1 MSLSSPTQT
10 SLFMRPLLFLLL
22 SLMFTSCA
30 TAKLAKSKSAQT
42 AAAYQAEL
50 NGKYLN
56 PDKTILSEED
66 LATLKEKGGLP
77 FFPVNESYKVTAD
90 FKRYS
95 QPEIIEFKT
104 STTRLVD
111 YAAFGLATFELNGAT
126 HSLTLYRSTAANL
139 PLEYRNS
146 LFLPMRDQ
154 TSGEETYGGGRYM
167 DIEIPEGDKI
177 VIDFNKTYHPYCAY
191 TMGYSCPVPPAENFL
206 ETRVEAGI
214 KMVDLGGH

>member
-1 MSLSSPTQT
+1 
-10 SLFMRPLLFLLL
+10 MRPLLFLAI
-22 SLMFTSCA
+22 SLFFVSCA
-30 TAKLAKSKSAQT
+30 VTKSATKKTAQS
-42 AAAYQAEL
+42 AAAYQADL
-50 NGKYLN
+50 NAKYLD
-56 PDKTILSEED
+56 PARTILSAED

-77 FFPVNESYKVTAD
+77 FYPINDAYRVTAD

-154 TSGEETYGGGRYM
+154 TSGDETYGGGRYL

-191 TMGYSCPVPPAENFL
+191 TLGYSCPVPPAENYL